1 MPAVGVKK
9 AVSRKGEA
17 ELIIPKEDHFRN
29 PQLDLFQTF
38 LCNTELER
46 DKLSNTI
53 DLWDSIPKYSVS
65 RQAMNKLRVN
75 GGFLELLELE
85 FKYRGKMLRVVIQP
99 ARIKEEDGTA
109 RDYYP
114 GANEELVEDALRKIA
129 ADQYQGYFDKD
140 NVRSGVAFSL
150 YMLRQELAKRGHTRS
165 YQEIIKS
172 LNILS
177 GSMIEIRSS
186 DGREPDAFARTNY
199 FPALAAVSK
208 HKLEQDPSSKWVVQF
223 HPLITQSIAALTY
236 RQYNYHQMM
245 AHSTQIARWLYK
257 YLSLR
262 YTGANYVN
270 DFKIEYS
277 RIKRDSAMINYKRE
291 RDGVSAVDNAFL
303 ELQEH
308 SVITRFE
315 KRNVRGSR
323 GKIQDVLYVLYP
335 SPDFIR
341 EMKAANKRD
350 TDSKRETAKALGRLT

>member
-114 GANEELVEDALRKIA
+114 GANEELVEDSPVPYERP
-129 ADQYQGYFDKD
+129 YQ
-140 NVRSGVAFSL
+140 
-150 YMLRQELAKRGHTRS
+150 
-165 YQEIIKS
+165 
-172 LNILS
+172 
-177 GSMIEIRSS
+177 
-186 DGREPDAFARTNY
+186 
-199 FPALAAVSK
+199 AVSCRGLLTPLK
-208 HKLEQDPSSKWVVQF
+208 SS
-223 HPLITQSIAALTY
+223 H
-236 RQYNYHQMM
+236 N
-245 AHSTQIARWLYK
+245 
-257 YLSLR
+257 LR
-262 YTGANYVN
+262 
-270 DFKIEYS
+270 I
-277 RIKRDSAMINYKRE
+277 
-291 RDGVSAVDNAFL
+291 VSNA
-303 ELQEH
+303 
-308 SVITRFE
+308 
-315 KRNVRGSR
+315 
-323 GKIQDVLYVLYP
+323 
-335 SPDFIR
+335 
-341 EMKAANKRD
+341 
-350 TDSKRETAKALGRLT
+350 